1 MSTFQNSLA
10 HAQARDAAD
19 PLRAFRD
26 EFHFP
31 LHDGKP
37 VLYFT
42 GNSLGLQPKA
52 AADALKQELDDW
64 ARFGVEGHFH
74 AKHPWYSYHEELTPS
89 LARLVGAL
97 PEEVVAMNQLT
108 SNLHFL
114 MVSFYRPSFASP
126 STSLRAG
133 AQDGPKRRKILTE
146 TRPFPSDT
154 YAFASQIA
162 FHGGDPDTD
171 LVEVQPRPGE
181 HTLRTED
188 IIAKINELGEALA
201 LVCFGGVNFYTGQA
215 FDMAAI
221 TKAAHAVGAVAG
233 FDLAHAAGNL
243 HLKLHDWNV
252 DFACWCSYK
261 YLNSGPG
268 SVAGAFVHQRHLGP
282 KPARGLPTQEG
293 ILRDKR
299 SSPAGSLSGD
309 PTHVSQGD
317 PADVYLGNGL
327 PLFAGWWG
335 HDKAERFKM
344 ERTFKPMPT
353 AEAWQVSNAPV
364 FSMAVHRVALEQ
376 FDRAGIANLRAK
388 SEGLTAYLEF
398 VIAEV
403 ARATNTHLEVITPS
417 DPRQRGAQLSI
428 LAHGHGRSLFD
439 ELTRR
444 GVVADW
450 REPNVIRVAPVPMYN
465 SYEDV
470 WRFGDVLTKCLS

>member
-1 MSTFQNSLA
+1 MSRFDNTLA
-10 HAQARDAAD
+10 FAQQRDAAD

-26 EFHFP
+26 QFHFP
-31 LHDGKP
+31 QHDGKP

-74 AKHPWYSYHEELTPS
+74 AKYPWYSYHEELTPS

-114 MVSFYRPSFASP
+114 MVSFYRP
-126 STSLRAG
+126 RG
-133 AQDGPKRRKILTE
+133 KRRKILSE

-162 FHGGDPDTD
+162 FHGGDPGTD
-171 LVEVQPRPGE
+171 LVEVQPRAGE

-188 IIAKINELGEALA
+188 IVAKINELGEELA

-268 SVAGAFVHQRHLGP
+268 SVAGVFVHQRHLG
-282 KPARGLPTQEG
+282 K
-293 ILRDKR
+293 D
-299 SSPAGSLSGD
+299 
-309 PTHVSQGD
+309 
-317 PADVYLGNGL
+317 L

-388 SEGLTAYLEF
+388 SEQLTAYLEF
-398 VIAEV
+398 VITEV
-403 ARATNTHLEVITPS
+403 AKATNTNLEVITPS
-417 DPRQRGAQLSI
+417 DPAQRGAQLSI
-428 LAHGHGRSLFD
+428 LAHGHGKGLFD
-439 ELTRR
+439 ELTHR

-465 SYEDV
+465 SFEDV
-470 WRFGDVLTKCLS
+470 WRFGQILKECLVGSH

>member
-1 MSTFQNSLA
+1 MNPFENSLA
-10 HAQARDAAD
+10 FAQARDAAD
-19 PLRAFRD
+19 PLRAFRN

-31 LHDGKP
+31 QQEGRD

-52 AADALKQELDDW
+52 AAVALNQELNDW

-89 LARLVGAL
+89 LARLVGAM

-162 FHGGDPDTD
+162 FHGGDPETD
-171 LVEVQPRPGE
+171 LIEVQPRAGE

-188 IIAKINELGEALA
+188 ILAKINDLGEELA
-201 LVCFGGVNFYTGQA
+201 MVCFGGVNFYTGQA

-221 TKAAHAVGAVAG
+221 TQAAHTVGATAG

-268 SVAGAFVHQRHLGP
+268 SVAGAFVHQRHLG
-282 KPARGLPTQEG
+282 K
-293 ILRDKR
+293 
-299 SSPAGSLSGD
+299 
-309 PTHVSQGD
+309 H
-317 PADVYLGNGL
+317 L

-335 HDKAERFKM
+335 HDKNERFKM

-376 FDRAGIANLRAK
+376 FDRAGIAQLRAK
-388 SEGLTAYLEF
+388 SEQLTAYLAF
-398 VIAEV
+398 IIAEV
-403 ARATNTHLEVITPS
+403 AQHTGTHLEVITPN
-417 DPRQRGAQLSI
+417 DPMQRGCQLSI
-428 LAHGHGRSLFD
+428 LAHGHGKALFNRIT
-439 ELTRR
+439 ER
-444 GVVADW
+444 GVIADW
-450 REPNVIRVAPVPMYN
+450 REPNVIRVAPVPLYN
-465 SYEDV
+465 SFEDV
-470 WRFGDVLTKCLS
+470 YRLGQILTEVLSNP

>member
-1 MSTFQNSLA
+1 MTFENTLVF
-10 HAQARDAAD
+10 AQARDAAD

-31 LHDGKP
+31 QHPGSSPGQVGKP

-52 AADALKQELDDW
+52 AAGALQQELDDW
-64 ARFGVEGHFH
+64 ARFGVEGHFQ
-74 AKHPWYSYHEELTPS
+74 AKHPWFSYHEELTDS
-89 LARLVGAL
+89 TARLVGAL
-97 PEEVVAMNQLT
+97 PEEVVVMNQLT

-114 MVSFYRPSFASP
+114 LVSFYRPS
-126 STSLRAG
+126 G
-133 AQDGPKRRKILTE
+133 KRRKILTE

-162 FHGGDPDTD
+162 FHGGDPDPD
-171 LVEVQPRPGE
+171 LIEVQPREGE

-188 IIAKINELGEALA
+188 IVAKINELGDELA

-221 TKAAHAVGAVAG
+221 TKATHAVGAVAG

-243 HLKLHDWNV
+243 HLKLHDWNA

-268 SVAGAFVHQRHLGP
+268 SVAGVFVHQRHLG
-282 KPARGLPTQEG
+282 T
-293 ILRDKR
+293 
-299 SSPAGSLSGD
+299 
-309 PTHVSQGD
+309 
-317 PADVYLGNGL
+317 NL

-344 ERTFKPMPT
+344 DRTFKPMPT

-376 FDRAGIANLRAK
+376 FDRAGIANLRSK
-388 SEGLTAYLEF
+388 SEQLTGYLEF
-398 VIAEV
+398 IVSEV
-403 ARATNTHLEVITPS
+403 AKATNTELEIITPG
-417 DPRQRGAQLSI
+417 DPVQRGAQLSI
-428 LAHGHGRSLFD
+428 LAHGHGKGLFD
-439 ELTRR
+439 ELTSL

-450 REPNVIRVAPVPMYN
+450 REPNVIRIAPVPMYN
-465 SYEDV
+465 SFEDV
-470 WRFGDVLTKCLS
+470 WRFGQVLKECLTGKN

>member
-1 MSTFQNSLA
+1 MNPENTLA
-10 HAQARDAAD
+10 NAQAQDAKD
-19 PLRAFRD
+19 PLRAFRS

-31 LHDGKP
+31 QHQGKN

-64 ARFGVEGHFH
+64 ARYGVEGHFQ

-89 LARLVGAL
+89 LARLVGAM

-114 MVSFYRPSFASP
+114 MVSFYRPS
-126 STSLRAG
+126 G
-133 AQDGPKRRKILTE
+133 KRRKVLTE

-188 IIAKINELGEALA
+188 IVAKIDELGDELA

-215 FDMAAI
+215 FDMSAI
-221 TKAAHAVGAVAG
+221 TRAAHAVDAVAG

-261 YLNSGPG
+261 YINSGPG
-268 SVAGAFVHQRHLGP
+268 SVAGVFVHQRHLG
-282 KPARGLPTQEG
+282 KQ
-293 ILRDKR
+293 
-299 SSPAGSLSGD
+299 
-309 PTHVSQGD
+309 
-317 PADVYLGNGL
+317 L

-335 HDKAERFKM
+335 HDKSERFKM
-344 ERTFKPMPT
+344 DRTFKPMPT

-388 SEGLTAYLEF
+388 SEQLTAYLAF
-398 VIAEV
+398 IVAEV
-403 ARATNTHLEVITPS
+403 AKATGTNLEVITPN
-417 DPRQRGAQLSI
+417 DPAQRGCQLSI
-428 LAHGHGRSLFD
+428 LAHGHGKALFNK
-439 ELTRR
+439 LTER
-444 GVVADW
+444 GVIADW

-465 SYEDV
+465 SFEDV
-470 WRFGDVLTKCLS
+470 WRFGQILRECILASH

>member
-1 MSTFQNSLA
+1 MKPENTLA
-10 HAQARDAAD
+10 YARSQDASD
-19 PLRAFRD
+19 PLRAFRS

-31 LHDGKP
+31 QHQGND

-64 ARFGVEGHFH
+64 ARFGVEGHFN
-74 AKHPWYSYHEELTPS
+74 AKHPWYSYHEELTAS

-114 MVSFYRPSFASP
+114 MVSFYRPS
-126 STSLRAG
+126 G
-133 AQDGPKRRKILTE
+133 KRKKILTE

-162 FHGGDPDTD
+162 FHGGDPDAD
-171 LVEVQPRPGE
+171 LIEVQPRSGE
-181 HTLRTED
+181 HALRTED
-188 IIAKINELGEALA
+188 IIAKINEMGDELA

-221 TKAAHAVGAVAG
+221 TKAAHAVGAIAG

-243 HLKLHDWNV
+243 HLKLHDWNA

-268 SVAGAFVHQRHLGP
+268 SVAGAFVHHRHLG
-282 KPARGLPTQEG
+282 KQ
-293 ILRDKR
+293 
-299 SSPAGSLSGD
+299 
-309 PTHVSQGD
+309 
-317 PADVYLGNGL
+317 L

-335 HDKAERFKM
+335 HDKGERFKM

-376 FDRAGIANLRAK
+376 FDRAGIANLRSK
-388 SEGLTAYLEF
+388 SEQLTAYLAF
-398 VIAEV
+398 IVAEV
-403 ARATNTHLEVITPS
+403 AKATGTNLEVITPI
-417 DPRQRGAQLSI
+417 DPAQRGCQLSI
-428 LAHGHGRSLFD
+428 LAHGHGKALFNRIT
-439 ELTRR
+439 ER
-444 GVVADW
+444 GVIADW

-465 SYEDV
+465 SFEDV
-470 WRFGDVLTKCLS
+470 WRFGQILTECLAANH

>member
-1 MSTFQNSLA
+1 MTSFENTLA
-10 HAQARDAAD
+10 FAQARDAAD
-19 PLRAFRD
+19 PLRAFRS

-31 LHDGKP
+31 LHEGKP

-74 AKHPWYSYHEELTPS
+74 AKHPWYSYHEELTPA

-114 MVSFYRPSFASP
+114 MVSFFRPSLSGVEGRP
-126 STSLRAG
+126 
-133 AQDGPKRRKILTE
+133 RRKILTE

-171 LVEVQPRPGE
+171 LIEVQPRPGE

-188 IIAKINELGEALA
+188 IVARINELGEELA

-243 HLKLHDWNV
+243 LLRLHDWNV

-268 SVAGAFVHQRHLGP
+268 SVAGAFVHQRHLG
-282 KPARGLPTQEG
+282 K
-293 ILRDKR
+293 D
-299 SSPAGSLSGD
+299 
-309 PTHVSQGD
+309 
-317 PADVYLGNGL
+317 L

-335 HDKAERFKM
+335 HDKQERFKM

-388 SEGLTAYLEF
+388 SEALTAYLEF
-398 VIAEV
+398 VITEV
-403 ARATNTHLEVITPS
+403 ARSTNTRLEVITPD
-417 DPRQRGAQLSI
+417 DPAQRGAQLSI
-428 LAHGHGRSLFD
+428 LAHGHGKGLFD
-439 ELTRR
+439 ELTRC

-470 WRFGDVLTKCLS
+470 WRFGEILKDRLA

>member
-1 MSTFQNSLA
+1 MNPENTLA
-10 HAQARDAAD
+10 YAQAQDAKD
-19 PLRAFRD
+19 PLRAFRS

-31 LHDGKP
+31 QHQGKN

-64 ARFGVEGHFH
+64 ARYGVEGHFQ

-89 LARLVGAL
+89 LARLVGAM

-114 MVSFYRPSFASP
+114 MVSFYRPS
-126 STSLRAG
+126 G
-133 AQDGPKRRKILTE
+133 KRKKILTE

-188 IIAKINELGEALA
+188 IVAKIDELGDELA

-221 TKAAHAVGAVAG
+221 TRAAHAVDAVAG

-261 YLNSGPG
+261 YINSGPG
-268 SVAGAFVHQRHLGP
+268 SVAGVFVHQRHLG
-282 KPARGLPTQEG
+282 KQ
-293 ILRDKR
+293 
-299 SSPAGSLSGD
+299 
-309 PTHVSQGD
+309 
-317 PADVYLGNGL
+317 L

-335 HDKAERFKM
+335 YDKSERFKM
-344 ERTFKPMPT
+344 DRTFKPMPT

-388 SEGLTAYLEF
+388 SEQLTAYLAF
-398 VIAEV
+398 IVAEV
-403 ARATNTHLEVITPS
+403 AKATGTNLEVITPN
-417 DPRQRGAQLSI
+417 DPAQRGCQLSI
-428 LAHGHGRSLFD
+428 LAHGHGKALFNK
-439 ELTRR
+439 LTER
-444 GVVADW
+444 GVIADW

-465 SYEDV
+465 SFEDV
-470 WRFGDVLTKCLS
+470 HRFGEILKAALVNA

>member
-1 MSTFQNSLA
+1 MSNYHNTLA
-10 HAQARDAAD
+10 FSHAQDAAD

-31 LHDGKP
+31 QHAGAP
-37 VLYFT
+37 VIYFT

-52 AADALKQELDDW
+52 AAAALQQELDDW
-64 ARFGVEGHFH
+64 ARFGVEGHFL
-74 AKHPWYSYHEELTPS
+74 AKHPWYSYHEELTAS
-89 LARLVGAL
+89 TARMAGAL
-97 PEEVVAMNQLT
+97 PEEVVVMNQLT

-114 MVSFYRPSFASP
+114 LVSFYRPQ
-126 STSLRAG
+126 G
-133 AQDGPKRRKILTE
+133 RRVKILTE

-162 FHGGDPDTD
+162 FHGGDLETD
-171 LVEVQPRPGE
+171 LVEVQPRAGE

-188 IIAKINELGEALA
+188 IVAKINELGDELA

-221 TKAAHAVGAVAG
+221 TKASHAVGAKAG

-243 HLKLHDWNV
+243 HLKLHDWNM

-268 SVAGAFVHQRHLGP
+268 SVAGAFVHQRHLG
-282 KPARGLPTQEG
+282 K
-293 ILRDKR
+293 D
-299 SSPAGSLSGD
+299 
-309 PTHVSQGD
+309 
-317 PADVYLGNGL
+317 L

-344 ERTFKPMPT
+344 ERTFRPMPT

-376 FDRAGIANLRAK
+376 FDRAGIARLRAK
-388 SEGLTAYLEF
+388 SEQLTGYLAF
-398 VIAEV
+398 IIAEV
-403 ARATNTHLEVITPS
+403 AKDTDTDLEVITPN
-417 DPRQRGAQLSI
+417 DPAQRGCQLSV
-428 LAHGHGRSLFD
+428 LAHGHGKALFNR
-439 ELTRR
+439 LTER

-465 SYEDV
+465 SFEDV
-470 WRFGDVLTKCLS
+470 HRFGEILKAALVNA

>member
-1 MSTFQNSLA
+1 MAHFQNDRSY
-10 HAQARDAAD
+10 AQQQDAED
-19 PLRAFRD
+19 GLRAFRD

-31 LHDGKP
+31 QHEGSP

-52 AADALKQELDDW
+52 ASDALKQELDDW
-64 ARFGVEGHFH
+64 ARFGVEGHFQ
-74 AKHPWYSYHEELTPS
+74 AKHPWYSYHEELTPA
-89 LARLVGAL
+89 LARLVGAR

-114 MVSFYRPSFASP
+114 LVSFYRPS
-126 STSLRAG
+126 G
-133 AQDGPKRRKILTE
+133 KRTKILTE

-162 FHGGDPDTD
+162 FHGGDPETD
-171 LVEVQPRPGE
+171 LVEVQPRDGE

-188 IIAKINELGEALA
+188 IVAKIHELGDELA

-215 FDMAAI
+215 FDMEAI
-221 TKAAHAVGAVAG
+221 TKAAHAVGAIAG
-233 FDLAHAAGNL
+233 SDLAHAAGNL

-268 SVAGAFVHQRHLGP
+268 GVAGVFVHERHLGKDLP
-282 KPARGLPTQEG
+282 LFEPAQGLPTQEG
-293 ILRDKR
+293 TLRPAT
-299 SSPAGSLSGD
+299 STAGSLA
-309 PTHVSQGD
+309 GD
-317 PADVYLGNGL
+317 PAEVYLGNGL

-344 ERTFKPMPT
+344 DRVFKPMKT

-364 FSMAVHRVALEQ
+364 LSMAVHRVALEQ
-376 FDRAGIANLRAK
+376 FDRADIAKLRAK
-388 SEGLTAYLEF
+388 SEQLTGYLAF
-398 VIAEV
+398 IIAEV
-403 ARATNTHLEVITPS
+403 AQATGQHLEVITPA
-417 DPRQRGAQLSI
+417 DPAQRGCQLSI
-428 LAHGHGRSLFD
+428 LAHGHGKSLFD
-439 ELTRR
+439 RITAK
-444 GVVADW
+444 GVIADW

-465 SYEDV
+465 SFEDV
-470 WRFGDVLTKCLS
+470 WRFGRILTECLEG

>member
-1 MSTFQNSLA
+1 MSTYHNTLAFA
-10 HAQARDAAD
+10 HAQDVAD
-19 PLRAFRD
+19 PLRAFRE

-31 LHDGKP
+31 QHAGAP
-37 VLYFT
+37 VIYFT

-52 AADALKQELDDW
+52 AAAALQQELDDW
-64 ARFGVEGHFH
+64 ARFGVEGHFL
-74 AKHPWYSYHEELTPS
+74 AKHPWYSYHEELTAS
-89 LARLVGAL
+89 TARMAGAL
-97 PEEVVAMNQLT
+97 PEEVVVMNQLT

-114 MVSFYRPSFASP
+114 LVSFYRPQ
-126 STSLRAG
+126 G
-133 AQDGPKRRKILTE
+133 RRVKILTE

-162 FHGGDPDTD
+162 FHGGDPETD
-171 LVEVQPRPGE
+171 LVEVQPRAGE

-188 IIAKINELGEALA
+188 IVAKINELGDELA

-221 TKAAHAVGAVAG
+221 TKASHAVGAKAG

-243 HLKLHDWNV
+243 HLKLHDWNM

-268 SVAGAFVHQRHLGP
+268 SVAGAFVHQRHLG
-282 KPARGLPTQEG
+282 K
-293 ILRDKR
+293 D
-299 SSPAGSLSGD
+299 
-309 PTHVSQGD
+309 
-317 PADVYLGNGL
+317 L

-344 ERTFKPMPT
+344 ERTFRPMPT

-376 FDRAGIANLRAK
+376 FDRAGIARLRAK
-388 SEGLTAYLEF
+388 SEQLTGYLAF
-398 VIAEV
+398 IIAEV
-403 ARATNTHLEVITPS
+403 AKDTDTDLEVITPNDS
-417 DPRQRGAQLSI
+417 AQRGCQLSV
-428 LAHGHGRSLFD
+428 LAHGHGKALFNR
-439 ELTRR
+439 LTER

-465 SYEDV
+465 SFEDV
-470 WRFGDVLTKCLS
+470 HRFGEILKAALVNA

>member
-1 MSTFQNSLA
+1 MMAYENTLA
-10 HAQARDAAD
+10 FAQARDAAD
-19 PLRAFRD
+19 PLRAFRS

-31 LHDGKP
+31 QHDARD

-64 ARFGVEGHFH
+64 ACFGVEGHFH

-114 MVSFYRPSFASP
+114 MVSFYRP
-126 STSLRAG
+126 G
-133 AQDGPKRRKILTE
+133 GKRRKILTE
-146 TRPFPSDT
+146 QRPFPSDT

-162 FHGGDPDTD
+162 FHGGDPEAD

-188 IIAKINELGEALA
+188 IVAKINELGDTLA

-221 TKAAHAVGAVAG
+221 TKAAHAVGAIAG

-268 SVAGAFVHQRHLGP
+268 SVAGAFVHQRHLGN
-282 KPARGLPTQEG
+282 E
-293 ILRDKR
+293 
-299 SSPAGSLSGD
+299 
-309 PTHVSQGD
+309 
-317 PADVYLGNGL
+317 L

-335 HDKAERFKM
+335 HDKSERFKM

-388 SEGLTAYLEF
+388 SEQLTGYLAF
-398 VIAEV
+398 IIAEV
-403 ARATNTHLEVITPS
+403 EKATGTRLEVITPS
-417 DPRQRGAQLSI
+417 EPTQRGCQLSI
-428 LAHGHGRSLFD
+428 LAHGHGKALFNRIT
-439 ELTRR
+439 ER
-444 GVVADW
+444 GVIADW

-465 SYEDV
+465 SFEDV
-470 WRFGDVLTKCLS
+470 CRFGQILTDVLSNP

>member
-1 MSTFQNSLA
+1 MNPENTLA
-10 HAQARDAAD
+10 YAQAQDAKD
-19 PLRAFRD
+19 PLRAFRS

-31 LHDGKP
+31 QHQGKN

-64 ARFGVEGHFH
+64 ARYGVEGHFQ

-89 LARLVGAL
+89 LARLVGAM

-114 MVSFYRPSFASP
+114 MVSFYRPS
-126 STSLRAG
+126 G
-133 AQDGPKRRKILTE
+133 KRKKILTE

-181 HTLRTED
+181 HTLRNED
-188 IIAKINELGEALA
+188 IVAKIDELGDELA

-215 FDMAAI
+215 FDMSAI
-221 TKAAHAVGAVAG
+221 TRAAHAVDAVAG

-261 YLNSGPG
+261 YINSGPG
-268 SVAGAFVHQRHLGP
+268 SVAGVFVHQRHLG
-282 KPARGLPTQEG
+282 KQ
-293 ILRDKR
+293 
-299 SSPAGSLSGD
+299 
-309 PTHVSQGD
+309 
-317 PADVYLGNGL
+317 L

-335 HDKAERFKM
+335 HDKSERFKM
-344 ERTFKPMPT
+344 DRTFKPMPT

-388 SEGLTAYLEF
+388 SEQLTGYLAF
-398 VIAEV
+398 IIAEV
-403 ARATNTHLEVITPS
+403 EKATGTRLEVITPS
-417 DPRQRGAQLSI
+417 EPTQRGCQLSI
-428 LAHGHGRSLFD
+428 LAHGHGKALFNRIT
-439 ELTRR
+439 ER
-444 GVVADW
+444 GVIADW

-465 SYEDV
+465 SFEDV
-470 WRFGDVLTKCLS
+470 CRFGQILTDVLSNP

>member
-1 MSTFQNSLA
+1 MSTFQNTLA
-10 HAQARDAAD
+10 FAQAQDAAD

-31 LHDGKP
+31 QHDGRP
-37 VLYFT
+37 VVYLT

-74 AKHPWYSYHEELTPS
+74 AKHPWLSYHEELTAS
-89 LARLVGAL
+89 AARVVGAKE
-97 PEEVVAMNQLT
+97 EEVVVMNQLT

-114 MVSFYRPSFASP
+114 MVSFFRP
-126 STSLRAG
+126 TG
-133 AQDGPKRRKILTE
+133 KRKKILTE
-146 TRPFPSDT
+146 QRPFPSDT

-162 FHGGDPDTD
+162 FHGGDPEVD
-171 LVEVQPRPGE
+171 LVEVQPREGE
-181 HTLRTED
+181 LVLRTED
-188 IIAKINELGEALA
+188 ITAKINELGDELA

-221 TKAAHAVGAVAG
+221 TKAAHGVGAVAG

-243 HLKLHDWNV
+243 KLNLHDWNA

-268 SVAGAFVHQRHLGP
+268 SVAGAFVHERHLG
-282 KPARGLPTQEG
+282 K
-293 ILRDKR
+293 
-299 SSPAGSLSGD
+299 
-309 PTHVSQGD
+309 
-317 PADVYLGNGL
+317 GL

-335 HDKAERFKM
+335 HDKKERFKM

-376 FDRAGIANLRAK
+376 FDRAGMDRLRAK
-388 SEGLTAYLEF
+388 SEQLTGYLAF
-398 VIAEV
+398 IIDTV
-403 ARATNTHLEVITPS
+403 AKETNTNLEVITPM
-417 DPRQRGAQLSI
+417 DPAQRGSQLSV
-428 LAHGHGRSLFD
+428 LAHGKGRGLFD
-439 ELTRR
+439 ALTEH
-444 GVVADW
+444 GVIADW
-450 REPNVIRVAPVPMYN
+450 REPNVIRMAPVPMYN
-465 SYEDV
+465 SFEDV
-470 WRFGDVLTKCLS
+470 YRFGQILTECLM

>member
-1 MSTFQNSLA
+1 MNPENTLA
-10 HAQARDAAD
+10 YAQAQDAKD
-19 PLRAFRD
+19 PLRAFRS

-31 LHDGKP
+31 QHQGKN

-64 ARFGVEGHFH
+64 ARYGVEGHFQ

-89 LARLVGAL
+89 LARLVGAM

-114 MVSFYRPSFASP
+114 MVSFYRPS
-126 STSLRAG
+126 G
-133 AQDGPKRRKILTE
+133 KRRKVLTE

-188 IIAKINELGEALA
+188 IVAKIDELGDELA

-215 FDMAAI
+215 FDMSAI
-221 TKAAHAVGAVAG
+221 TRAAHAVDAVAG

-261 YLNSGPG
+261 YINSGPG
-268 SVAGAFVHQRHLGP
+268 SVAGVFVHQRHLG
-282 KPARGLPTQEG
+282 KQ
-293 ILRDKR
+293 
-299 SSPAGSLSGD
+299 
-309 PTHVSQGD
+309 
-317 PADVYLGNGL
+317 L

-335 HDKAERFKM
+335 HDKSERFKM
-344 ERTFKPMPT
+344 DRTFKPMPT

-388 SEGLTAYLEF
+388 SEQLTAYLAF
-398 VIAEV
+398 IVAEV
-403 ARATNTHLEVITPS
+403 AKATGTNLEVITPN
-417 DPRQRGAQLSI
+417 DPAQRGCQLSI
-428 LAHGHGRSLFD
+428 LAHGHGKALFNK
-439 ELTRR
+439 LTER
-444 GVVADW
+444 GVIADW

-465 SYEDV
+465 SFEDV
-470 WRFGDVLTKCLS
+470 HRFGEILKAALVNA